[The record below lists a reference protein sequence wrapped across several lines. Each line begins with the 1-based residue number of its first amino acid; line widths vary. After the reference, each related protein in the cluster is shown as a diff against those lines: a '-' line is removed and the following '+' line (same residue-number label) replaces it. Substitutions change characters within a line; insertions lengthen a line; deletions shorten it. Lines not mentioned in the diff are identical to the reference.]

1 MAERIRTTISLAI
14 LFALFYLLYN
24 ILSPFLIII
33 AWAMVLS
40 ITFYPLYRLIIRL
53 KSPPWIASLATLII
67 ILALILGSFTYI
79 AGSLVNE
86 ITFVHSDLEEK
97 GFETLALIQKHPL
110 FAKAYQKINSYRI
123 LEGFD
128 LRDSAVTAL
137 KNIGAH
143 IAENISLI
151 FKNAVVFMVSFIIMC
166 ITVFYFLKDGEAIV
180 AFIKKFLPF
189 SDAQKKRLEHRVK
202 EMVVAAIYGGVA
214 AGVAQGIFGGI
225 AFLIFGIPS
234 PVFWGIAMAFFS
246 FIPVFGSFLIWGP
259 AGLFL
264 ILSGSH
270 MKGIGLLIYGLLV
283 ISSID
288 NIIKSWVIGSRTKL
302 HILIIFF
309 SVLGGIMFFGFVGFI
324 LGPLITA
331 LCLSLLEIYTY
342 EEAEE

>member
-1 MAERIRTTISLAI
+1 MAERIQTTISLAI
-14 LFALFYLLYN
+14 LFVLFYLLYK

-40 ITFYPLYRLIIRL
+40 ITFYPLYRAIIRL
-53 KSPPWIASLATLII
+53 KAPPWAASLATLII
-67 ILALILGSFTYI
+67 ILTLIMGSFTYI

-86 ITFVHSDLEEK
+86 ITFVYSDLEDK
-97 GFETLALIQKHPL
+97 GFETLSLIQEHPL
-110 FAKAYQKINSYRI
+110 FAKAYQKINSYKI

-128 LRDSAVTAL
+128 LQDSAVTAL
-137 KNIGAH
+137 KKIGAY
-143 IAENISLI
+143 IAEHLSMI
-151 FKNAVVFMVSFIIMC
+151 FKNAVVFMMSFIMMC
-166 ITVFYFLKDGEAIV
+166 LTVFYFLKDGETIV

-189 SDAQKKRLEHRVK
+189 SDAQKKRLEYRVK

-214 AGVAQGIFGGI
+214 AGVAQGILGGI
-225 AFLIFGIPS
+225 AFLIFGIQS

-246 FIPVFGSFLIWGP
+246 FLPVFGSFLIWGS

-264 ILSGSH
+264 ILSGSLL
-270 MKGIGLLIYGLLV
+270 KGIGLLLYGVLV

-288 NIIKSWVIGSRTKL
+288 NVIKSWVIGSRTKL

-309 SVLGGIMFFGFVGFI
+309 SVIGGIMFFGFVGFI

-342 EEAEE
+342 ETAEE